1 LVTAFFRN
9 QLAEQQSKHPLSS
22 LRPHYLSTSVTQG
35 SAIENMKINV
45 GFDTVN
51 VDGSTFRAWFPQLS
65 YMSGF
70 DGDLV
75 EDINTRIGGRYGI
88 TREDIEHTLLAFFK
102 QLEYRLVSLEGQT
115 RIRVVGFLMNQV
127 QKDMQEV
134 WKARGLR
141 KSRHMFVVLA
151 YLASEGQSIY
161 LAEAL
166 IRFWSQGTR
175 YLMQESQQYHGDWRK
190 ALEKIRE
197 LMEGP
202 PNLRLEAL
210 AMIPYAEMHRRRSP
224 RALALPWLGHR
235 ARSLPAIRHR
245 HNADMRLASP
255 SYPSS
260 AWTSPVISPIGYPR
274 DDYLEELGNLQ
285 YQQSEMNMKLNNV
298 NGKLDLLLASYY

>member
-1 LVTAFFRN
+1 
-9 QLAEQQSKHPLSS
+9 
-22 LRPHYLSTSVTQG
+22 
-35 SAIENMKINV
+35 MKINV

-175 YLMQESQQYHGDWRK
+175 YLMQES
-190 ALEKIRE
+190 A
-197 LMEGP
+197 
-202 PNLRLEAL
+202 
-210 AMIPYAEMHRRRSP
+210 IPR
-224 RALALPWLGHR
+224 
-235 ARSLPAIRHR
+235 
-245 HNADMRLASP
+245 RLAQSSRKDPGIDGRP
-255 SYPSS
+255 S
-260 AWTSPVISPIGYPR
+260 
-274 DDYLEELGNLQ
+274 Q
-285 YQQSEMNMKLNNV
+285 F
-298 NGKLDLLLASYY
+298 AS